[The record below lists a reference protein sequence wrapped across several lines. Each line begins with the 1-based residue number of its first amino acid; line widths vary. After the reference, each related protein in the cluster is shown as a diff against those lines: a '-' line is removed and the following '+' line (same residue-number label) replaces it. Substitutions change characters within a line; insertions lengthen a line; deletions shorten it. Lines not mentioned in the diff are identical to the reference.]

1 MLLPSSAHHNVRQCL
16 NSTIWCN
23 NSNIYQSHKLT
34 QLPAVAQ
41 SIAQLSSTTKLCW
54 LQYSGKIT
62 ALCQCIYISFYS
74 VSRAFAVAITVK
86 YQQKLC
92 LFADF
97 YCKYC
102 HRIMQ
107 DTESQK
113 QNWRK
118 ENVKLI
124 TVMATAPQQRRKE
137 AGVKQ
142 TELEANGMKEVEGF
156 SVQLV
161 LSHRATAAKASCG
174 KFGFLVLA
182 VAAFLSTFVLLF
194 ILHPT
199 VSSAF
204 LPLAVPHP
212 AAPSFLTCSLLCSSQ
227 SHRLCKSP

>member
-1 MLLPSSAHHNVRQCL
+1 
-16 NSTIWCN
+16 
-23 NSNIYQSHKLT
+23 
-34 QLPAVAQ
+34 
-41 SIAQLSSTTKLCW
+41 
-54 LQYSGKIT
+54 
-62 ALCQCIYISFYS
+62 
-74 VSRAFAVAITVK
+74 
-86 YQQKLC
+86 
-92 LFADF
+92 
-97 YCKYC
+97 
-102 HRIMQ
+102 MQ

-161 LSHRATAAKASCG
+161 LSHRATAAKASSG

-227 SHRLCKSP
+227 SHRLCKRP